1 MPRNALTVAAWFAD
15 KMASKKR
22 NVGSEDRRHE
32 VEYFIGHQPFEQFGM
47 LKVRDIHR
55 LRANIGLQVTQ
66 DFLEAVFESG
76 KLFWGKNRL
85 PEYVITLVV
94 VLGDFAR
101 GQAMSRRASNRG
113 GRHKWV
119 IFKQTMVAR
128 F

>member
-1 MPRNALTVAAWFAD
+1 
-15 KMASKKR
+15 
-22 NVGSEDRRHE
+22 
-32 VEYFIGHQPFEQFGM
+32 M

-113 GRHKWV
+113 GRHKCV